1 MNFLAVWAKEFK
13 DYFVSPIAYMVIAI
27 FLLVTGWFFFS
38 TFFIQ
43 GQTTLRGF
51 FNLLPITFSFV
62 IPALTMRLL
71 AEEFNVGT
79 YEILITMPIKS
90 SQIIISK
97 FLAALSLIAAL
108 LIPTVA
114 YPLFISFLGDLDWGP
129 VLGGYLGA
137 LLLGG
142 AFAAVGLFTS
152 ALSRNQ
158 IIAFILGTVICFT
171 LAMVDQM
178 LYFMPSSILDVVN
191 YLGASYHFQNIAKGI
206 IDSRD
211 IVYFLSVIFI
221 GLYLT
226 HLALQAR
233 E

>member
-108 LIPTVA
+108 LVPTVA
-114 YPLFISFLGDLDWGP
+114 YPLFINFLGDLDWGP

-158 IIAFILGTVICFT
+158 VIAFILGTVICFT
-171 LAMVDQM
+171 LAMIDQM
-178 LYFMPSSILDVVN
+178 LYFMPSSILEVVN
-191 YLGASYHFQNIAKGI
+191 YLGAGYHFQNIAKGI

>member
-97 FLAALSLIAAL
+97 FLAALSLVAAL

-114 YPLFISFLGDLDWGP
+114 YPLFINFLGDLDWGP

-171 LAMVDQM
+171 LAMIDQM
-178 LYFMPSSILDVVN
+178 LYFMPSSILEVVN
-191 YLGASYHFQNIAKGI
+191 YLGAGYHFQNIAKGI